1 MTRFSF
7 FDLHCDTAT
16 ELFSKRAELA
26 QNNLAVSLKNAECF
40 DRYAQVM
47 AIWTDHKLDDEEGW
61 QRLCQVL
68 QYLRADASVQNGKA
82 KIVSDTSD
90 PSDGASLFL
99 AVEDAR
105 ILNRKIPRLE
115 ELYQWGFR
123 ILTPLWA
130 GETCIGGSHDT
141 SAGLTPF
148 GQDALRVA
156 IDMGMIP
163 DVSHASLRSADQ
175 IFDLAAKKGRS
186 VIASHSNAYEIC
198 GVSRNLHPHQIDA
211 ILSLGGVIGLNLYC
225 NFLSHKDNA
234 SREDVLRHVEY
245 FLEHGCENALC
256 FGCDMDGADLPKD
269 IPNLAAI
276 PSLREYLSRYYSE
289 DILTRLFYKNAYH
302 FAERSLS
309 PSAKNL

>member
-1 MTRFSF
+1 MMFSF

-16 ELFSKRAELA
+16 ELFANKTTLEE
-26 QNNLAVSLKNAECF
+26 NNLAVSLKNAQGF

-47 AIWTDHKLDDEEGW
+47 AIWTDHSLDDEAGW
-61 QRLCQVL
+61 QRLCDVL
-68 QYLRADASVQNGKA
+68 RYLQSDASLKSGKA
-82 KIVSDTSD
+82 KIVFDAADLSS
-90 PSDGASLFL
+90 GASLFL

-105 ILNRKIPRLE
+105 ILNRKISRLE

-148 GQDALRVA
+148 GKDALREA
-156 IDMGMIP
+156 IDMGMVP
-163 DVSHASLRSADQ
+163 DVSHASLASADQ
-175 IFDLAAKKGRS
+175 IFDLAAGKGRP
-186 VIASHSNAYEIC
+186 VIASHSNAYEVC

-225 NFLSHKDNA
+225 NFLSSKDNA
-234 SREDVLRHVEY
+234 TREDVLRHVEY

-256 FGCDMDGADLPKD
+256 FGCDMDGADLPRD

-289 DILTRLFYKNAYH
+289 DVLDRLFYQNAFH
-302 FAERSLS
+302 FAERSLL